1 MLRSK
6 FLQTLR
12 LGVKSLLLHKLRSVL
27 AVLGIMIGVT
37 AVIWLVAMGE
47 GVSYQAQQQIKDLG
61 AENIIIRSI
70 KPVGQ
75 SSGMQTGMFVS
86 YGVLR
91 DDFKRIVSTIPTV
104 RRATPLREIS
114 KEARFIERTA
124 EIRLVGCTPEYL
136 QMNNLAMGDGRFIT
150 DRDLDR
156 VDNVCVLAAETAKAL
171 FPYEEPVGKAI
182 QIDKDFYVVVG
193 VTRERAASG
202 NIGGS
207 FSGQDYNKDVYIPLE
222 TLRVRIGD
230 QVLTSKAG
238 SREGE
243 IVELSQLTV
252 TVGSID
258 QVEETAAII
267 RILLEKFHKVEDYSV
282 IVPKELLKQAEVLQ
296 MMFRVLSVVIAGISL
311 LVGGIGIMNIMLATV
326 TERTREIG
334 IRRALGAKRRDIIQQ
349 FLSETIVLSA
359 TGGLF
364 GVLVGYACRYPAGGV
379 IGGARWTMN
388 HLFPAWM
395 KDLPEVI
402 QHLVPII
409 ANWSVA
415 VAFLISVLVGVVFG
429 LYPARRAAMMDPI
442 EALRHE

>member
-91 DDFKRIVSTIPTV
+91 DDFKRIVATIPTV

-114 KEARFIERTA
+114 KEARFIERAA

-136 QMNNLAMGDGRFIT
+136 QMNNLAMSDGRFIT

-156 VDNVCVLAAETAKAL
+156 VDNICVLAAETAKEL

-193 VTRERAASG
+193 VTRQRAASG

-243 IVELSQLTV
+243 IVEL
-252 TVGSID
+252 
-258 QVEETAAII
+258 
-267 RILLEKFHKVEDYSV
+267 
-282 IVPKELLKQAEVLQ
+282 
-296 MMFRVLSVVIAGISL
+296 
-311 LVGGIGIMNIMLATV
+311 
-326 TERTREIG
+326 
-334 IRRALGAKRRDIIQQ
+334 
-349 FLSETIVLSA
+349 
-359 TGGLF
+359 
-364 GVLVGYACRYPAGGV
+364 
-379 IGGARWTMN
+379 
-388 HLFPAWM
+388 
-395 KDLPEVI
+395 
-402 QHLVPII
+402 
-409 ANWSVA
+409 
-415 VAFLISVLVGVVFG
+415 
-429 LYPARRAAMMDPI
+429 
-442 EALRHE
+442 